1 MGGEGDKDIVEQVK
15 VKNVMKKDNANRTKW
30 LHVRL
35 TDKEFEALQKQF
47 SKTTQRKI
55 SGYARD
61 ILLGKPMVGSYRN
74 QSLQDILAELSKLR
88 KDLNGIAN
96 NFNQAVH
103 KLHVSD
109 NSYEVKTWVRT
120 HENIGEELLKHIT
133 QVHAFINKT
142 AEKWLRS

>member
-1 MGGEGDKDIVEQVK
+1 MRKDKE
-15 VKNVMKKDNANRTKW
+15 NRTKW

-35 TDKEFEALQKQF
+35 TEQEFEILKRRF
-47 SKTTQRKI
+47 SKTTQRKL

-61 ILLGKPMVGSYRN
+61 ILLGKPMIAAYRN
-74 QSLQDILAELSKLR
+74 QSLQDIMAELSLLR

-96 NFNQAVH
+96 NFNQAVR

-109 NSYEVKTWVRT
+109 TSNDIRAWVQN
-120 HENIGEELLKHIT
+120 HENVGAELLKYIRELHG
-133 QVHAFINKT
+133 FINKT

>member
-1 MGGEGDKDIVEQVK
+1 MR
-15 VKNVMKKDNANRTKW
+15 KDNGKRTKW

-35 TDKEFEALQKQF
+35 TDKEFEALQRQF
-47 SKTTQRKI
+47 SKTTQRKM
-55 SGYARD
+55 SAYTRD
-61 ILLGKPMVGSYRN
+61 ILLGKPMIGSYRD
-74 QSLQDILAELSKLR
+74 QSLQDILTELSKLR

-109 NSYEVKTWVRT
+109 TSHEIKAWVRA
-120 HENIGEELLKHIT
+120 HGDIGEELLKYIT
-133 QVHAFINKT
+133 QIHAFINKT

>member
-1 MGGEGDKDIVEQVK
+1 MMKRDKE
-15 VKNVMKKDNANRTKW
+15 NRTKW

-35 TDKEFEALQKQF
+35 TEQEFEVLKRRF
-47 SKTTQRKI
+47 SKTTQRKL

-61 ILLGKPMVGSYRN
+61 ILLGKPMIAAYRN
-74 QSLQDILAELSKLR
+74 QSLQDIMAELSLLR

-96 NFNQAVH
+96 NFNQAVR

-109 NSYEVKTWVRT
+109 TSNDIRAWVQN
-120 HENIGEELLKHIT
+120 HESVGAELLKYIRELHG
-133 QVHAFINKT
+133 FINKT

>member
-1 MGGEGDKDIVEQVK
+1 MMRKDKE
-15 VKNVMKKDNANRTKW
+15 NRTKW

-35 TDKEFEALQKQF
+35 TEQEFEVLKRRF
-47 SKTTQRKI
+47 SKTTQRKL

-61 ILLGKPMVGSYRN
+61 ILLGKPMIAAYRN
-74 QSLQDILAELSKLR
+74 QSLQDIMAELSLLR

-96 NFNQAVH
+96 NFNQAVR

-109 NSYEVKTWVRT
+109 TSNDIRAWVQN
-120 HENIGEELLKHIT
+120 HESVGAELLKYIRELHG
-133 QVHAFINKT
+133 FINKT

>member
-1 MGGEGDKDIVEQVK
+1 MRKDKE
-15 VKNVMKKDNANRTKW
+15 NRTKW

-35 TDKEFEALQKQF
+35 TEQEFEILKRRF
-47 SKTTQRKI
+47 SKTTQRKL

-61 ILLGKPMVGSYRN
+61 ILLGKPMIAAYRN
-74 QSLQDILAELSKLR
+74 QSLQDIMAELSLLR

-96 NFNQAVH
+96 NFNQAVR

-109 NSYEVKTWVRT
+109 TTNDIRAWVQN
-120 HENIGEELLKHIT
+120 HEGVGAELLKYIRELHG
-133 QVHAFINKT
+133 FINKT